1 MFNAH
6 LQLVDG
12 SLMRKIRQ
20 RSFQSYEIIEFS
32 LSWISIVE
40 IFSLPLYAQPL
51 PLENP
56 LPSIFFLFFFS
67 TLNMGTESCCVGD
80 LMSPTISPILDTIYI
95 YIYIYIYFRKAIV
108 PSSGTQ
114 PLFVT
119 VTLSGFID
127 TDWDHLRGLELRVD

>member
-95 YIYIYIYFRKAIV
+95 YIYIYIYILEKRLYPPAVHNLYLLRLHFQD
-108 PSSGTQ
+108 SLTQTGTI
-114 PLFVT
+114 FV
-119 VTLSGFID
+119 G
-127 TDWDHLRGLELRVD
+127 